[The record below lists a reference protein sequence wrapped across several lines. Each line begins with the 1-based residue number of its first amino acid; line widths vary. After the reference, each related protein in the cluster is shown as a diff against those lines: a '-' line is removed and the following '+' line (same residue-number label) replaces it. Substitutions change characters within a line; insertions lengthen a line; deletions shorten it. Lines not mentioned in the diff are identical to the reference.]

1 MVGLIGT
8 YLTEFVR
15 PVGHDH
21 SKRLRTWRRQRR
33 ATRQFESAKK
43 KQGELRRQLERERV
57 GTRWLYHASPTDPGM
72 DGEVV
77 ELDPRAWN
85 RRVIVVWSNPSGRAK
100 TDDDYYEGRTSM
112 AWQDLVKPDEDQ
124 RHWTARML
132 RDSHD
137 DSDGW
142 VKYERLPHS
151 K

>member
-1 MVGLIGT
+1 
-8 YLTEFVR
+8 
-15 PVGHDH
+15 
-21 SKRLRTWRRQRR
+21 
-33 ATRQFESAKK
+33 
-43 KQGELRRQLERERV
+43 
-57 GTRWLYHASPTDPGM
+57 M

-85 RRVIVVWSNPSGRAK
+85 RRVIIVWSNPSGRA
-100 TDDDYYEGRTSM
+100 TTNDDHSEGRTSM

-142 VKYERLPHS
+142 VMYEQLPDS